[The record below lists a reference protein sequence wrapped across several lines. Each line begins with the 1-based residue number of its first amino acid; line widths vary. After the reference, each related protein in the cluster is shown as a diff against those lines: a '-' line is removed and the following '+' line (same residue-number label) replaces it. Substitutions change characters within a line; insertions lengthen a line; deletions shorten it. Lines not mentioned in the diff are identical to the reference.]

1 MSKKKYYVVWEGHQT
16 GIFSSWDKCKKAVE
30 GYPYAKFKSFESQ
43 AMAEKAFSESFELYK
58 GKNTAAPS
66 TLSPLERQRIGNPI
80 LPSIA
85 VDAACSGNPGVMEYR
100 GVDTQT
106 QAEIFRLQPMK
117 DGTNN
122 IGEFLAIVHALAFL
136 KQRNLSLPIYSDSK
150 IAMNWVRQKVCKTKV
165 PHTPHNEK
173 IFELIARAER
183 WLHQNTYPNPILK
196 WETQAWGENPADF
209 GRKDT

>member
-43 AMAEKAFSESFELYK
+43 AMAEKAFGEDFEQYK
-58 GKNTAAPS
+58 GKKLSNAPVLSAA
-66 TLSPLERQRIGNPI
+66 ERQRIGNPI

-106 QAEIFRLQPMK
+106 QAELFRLQPMK

-122 IGEFLAIVHALAFL
+122 IGEFLAIVHALAFM
-136 KQRNLSLPIYSDSK
+136 KQRDLSMPIYSDSK
-150 IAMNWVRQKVCKTKV
+150 IAIGWVRQKVCKTKV
-165 PHTPHNEK
+165 PRTPNNIK
-173 IFELIARAER
+173 IFELIARAEQ
-183 WLHQNTYPNPILK
+183 WLRSHTYPNPILK
-196 WETQAWGENPADF
+196 WETQAWGECPADF

>member
-43 AMAEKAFSESFELYK
+43 AMAEKAFGESFELYK
-58 GKNTAAPS
+58 GKNTSAPP
-66 TLSPLERQRIGNPI
+66 TLSPLERQRIGNLI

-100 GVDTQT
+100 GVDTET

-150 IAMNWVRQKVCKTKV
+150 IAMSWVRQKVCKTKV
-165 PHTPHNEK
+165 PHTRHNEK

-183 WLHQNTYPNPILK
+183 WLYQNTYPNPILK

>member
-1 MSKKKYYVVWEGHQT
+1 MSKKKYYVVWEGHKT

-43 AMAEKAFSESFELYK
+43 TMAEKAFGESFELYK
-58 GKNTAAPS
+58 GKNTSAPP
-66 TLSPLERQRIGNPI
+66 TLSPLELQRIGTPI
-80 LPSIA
+80 LPSVA

-100 GVDTQT
+100 GVDTET
-106 QAEIFRLQPMK
+106 QAELFRLQPMK

-136 KQRNLSLPIYSDSK
+136 KQRNLNLPIYSDSK
-150 IAMNWVRQKVCKTKV
+150 IAISWVRQKICKTKV
-165 PHTPHNEK
+165 PHTPHNTK
-173 IFELIARAER
+173 LFELIVRAEQ
-183 WLHQNTYPNPILK
+183 WLRSHTYPNPILK
-196 WETQAWGENPADF
+196 WETQAWGECPADF

>member
-1 MSKKKYYVVWEGHQT
+1 MSKKKYYVVWEGNET

-30 GYPYAKFKSFESQ
+30 GYPYAKFKSFESL
-43 AMAEKAFSESFELYK
+43 AMAKKAFGENFEQYK
-58 GKNTAAPS
+58 GKKIPS
-66 TLSPLERQRIGNPI
+66 SPTLSPLELERIGSPI

-106 QAEIFRLQPMK
+106 KAEIFRIAPMK

-122 IGEFLAIVHALAFL
+122 IGEFLAIVHALAFM

-150 IAMNWVRQKVCKTKV
+150 IAMSWVRQKDY
-165 PHTPHNEK
+165 E
-173 IFELIARAER
+173 IGRASCRER
-183 WLHQNTYPNPILK
+183 V
-196 WETQAWGENPADF
+196 
-209 GRKDT
+209 

>member
-16 GIFSSWDKCKKAVE
+16 GIFSSWNKCKKAVE

-43 AMAEKAFSESFELYK
+43 TMAEKAFGEDFEQYK
-58 GKNTAAPS
+58 GKKLSNTPVLSAAE
-66 TLSPLERQRIGNPI
+66 LQRIGTPI

-100 GVDTQT
+100 GVDTET
-106 QAEIFRLQPMK
+106 QAELFRLQPMK

-136 KQRNLSLPIYSDSK
+136 KQRNLNLPIYSDSK
-150 IAMNWVRQKVCKTKV
+150 IAISWVRQKVCKTKV
-165 PHTPHNEK
+165 PHTPHNTK
-173 IFELIARAER
+173 LFELIARAEL
-183 WLHQNTYPNPILK
+183 WLRQHSYSNPILK

-209 GRKDT
+209 GRKDK

>member
-43 AMAEKAFSESFELYK
+43 TMAEKAFGESFELYK
-58 GKNTAAPS
+58 GKNTSAPP
-66 TLSPLERQRIGNPI
+66 TLSPLELQRIGTPI
-80 LPSIA
+80 LPSVA

-100 GVDTQT
+100 GVDTET
-106 QAEIFRLQPMK
+106 QAELFRLQPMK

-136 KQRNLSLPIYSDSK
+136 KQRNLNLPIYSDSK
-150 IAMNWVRQKVCKTKV
+150 IAISWVRQKICKTKV
-165 PHTPHNEK
+165 PHTPHNTK
-173 IFELIARAER
+173 LFELIVRAEQ
-183 WLHQNTYPNPILK
+183 WLRSHTYPNPILK
-196 WETQAWGENPADF
+196 WETQAWGECPADF

>member
-1 MSKKKYYVVWEGHQT
+1 MSKKKYYVVWEGHKT

-30 GYPYAKFKSFESQ
+30 GYPYAKFKSFENQ
-43 AMAEKAFSESFELYK
+43 AMAEKAFGESFELYK
-58 GKNTAAPS
+58 GKNTAAPP

-85 VDAACSGNPGVMEYR
+85 VDAACSGNPGIMEYR

-136 KQRNLSLPIYSDSK
+136 KQRNLSLPI
-150 IAMNWVRQKVCKTKV
+150 
-165 PHTPHNEK
+165 
-173 IFELIARAER
+173 FELIARAEK